1 MSTLFL
7 GVIAVS
13 VLAMAIVQVGAL
25 IYAARIA
32 RRVDALSHRLESDLK
47 PLISNLQSLTAEAT
61 RAVTL
66 ASTQVERVDR
76 ALADVAG
83 RIDQTLSV
91 VQHRILAPVKEG
103 AALMAGLRAALS
115 AFRGMSDTAGG
126 RRRSAPVDEED
137 ALFIG

>member
-32 RRVDALSHRLESDLK
+32 RRMDALSHRMEADLK
-47 PLISNLQSLTAEAT
+47 PLVSSLQSLTAEAT

-76 ALADVAG
+76 VLGDVAA

-103 AALMAGLRAALS
+103 AALMAGLRAALG
-115 AFRGMSDTAGG
+115 AFRGAGGAGG
-126 RRRSAPVDEED
+126 RRRPASVDEED